1 MLRVIGFLRCRDC
14 ISEAVD
20 LKRGGVEDRIIR
32 AVEDRAVRLIHVE
45 STVHSTAEHQHR
57 SAAWPTARTATQTSA
72 ETRTFA
78 RPDEDHV
85 AAATAFALH
94 ALAHLLNTVFEL
106 VRIHAKVL
114 RLSHGSRNGNRFGG
128 GVGAGAV
135 QRQPAGL
142 PGGIGARYAAGV
154 RFCD

>member
-1 MLRVIGFLRCRDC
+1 MLRVIGFLRRRDC

-45 STVHSTAEHQHR
+45 SSDHA
-57 SAAWPTARTATQTSA
+57 ATQHQDGAAPGTTTRPSTSRTTEA
-72 ETRTFA
+72 ATFA
-78 RPDEDHV
+78 RPDEHHV
-85 AAATAFALH
+85 AASPAFALH
-94 ALAHLLNTVFEL
+94 AFAHLLNAVLEL

-114 RLSHGSRNGNRFGG
+114 RLSHGSRNGNGFGG

-135 QRQPAGL
+135 
-142 PGGIGARYAAGV
+142 
-154 RFCD
+154 